1 MKKGRLSSV
10 SRLIQR
16 PETTEGGNHRLGIEF
31 SYTSTHAALFRSF
44 PRSLAHLFL
53 RVAISSLSGSSCT
66 GAFFGTVTTFV
77 DQTMHTHPRDNR
89 FRFSN
94 VGGQE
99 RGNRRGA
106 GRSNSP
112 PCCVFTPGISSKV
125 GFPIAIGILTVRW
138 RGRATSIS
146 LGGRRGWGGGRREVR
161 ASTKGGRVRPV
172 HGRRCEGPEWAGQR
186 RSRTC

>member
-125 GFPIAIGILTVRW
+125 GFPTDCSLAWACNLNKSRGAEGVGW
-138 RGRATSIS
+138 RET
-146 LGGRRGWGGGRREVR
+146 GGP
-161 ASTKGGRVRPV
+161 SQHKGG
-172 HGRRCEGPEWAGQR
+172 
-186 RSRTC
+186 